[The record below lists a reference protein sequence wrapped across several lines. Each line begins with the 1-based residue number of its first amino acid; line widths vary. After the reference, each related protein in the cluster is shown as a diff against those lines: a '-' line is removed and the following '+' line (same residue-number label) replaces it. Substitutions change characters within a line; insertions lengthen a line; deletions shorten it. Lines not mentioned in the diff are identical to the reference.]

1 MTLMIKG
8 HNQLSDIKTYNTK
21 LGLLNANSLF
31 FTFARRIKYMRIS
44 FPLNGIILLILI
56 LKMVKF
62 DSNRK
67 SIISIEYYHLEK
79 FLSSDLSIIN
89 PKTYQAD

>member
-1 MTLMIKG
+1 
-8 HNQLSDIKTYNTK
+8 
-21 LGLLNANSLF
+21 
-31 FTFARRIKYMRIS
+31 MRIS
-44 FPLNGIILLILI
+44 FPLNGIILLIII

-62 DSNRK
+62 DSNIK
-67 SIISIEYYHLEK
+67 SIISIEYYLLET